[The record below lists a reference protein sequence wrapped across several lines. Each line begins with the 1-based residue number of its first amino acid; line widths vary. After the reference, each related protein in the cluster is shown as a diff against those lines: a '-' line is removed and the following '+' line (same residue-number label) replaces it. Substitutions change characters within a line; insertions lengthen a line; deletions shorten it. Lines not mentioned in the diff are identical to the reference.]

1 MNRSVS
7 QSPTRRLG
15 ALTAP
20 LLALATLGLAAP
32 AHAATAHATTAPSV
46 TVVCDSGNSVWSCDA
61 YAAGGSGNYSYSWT
75 AVGNAGFYSGLTAPG
90 AYGPC
95 RTNLAAA
102 VKVTV
107 TDNGTGASV
116 SRQEGFFCYAI
127 AP

>member
-1 MNRSVS
+1 MTRSVF
-7 QSPTRRLG
+7 QSSIRRLG

-32 AHAATAHATTAPSV
+32 AHADAAPSV
-46 TVVCDSGNSVWSCDA
+46 TVLCDSGNSVWSCDA
-61 YAAGGSGNYSYSWT
+61 YATGGSGNYSYSWS
-75 AVGNAGFYSGLTAPG
+75 AVANAGFYSGLTASS

-102 VKVTV
+102 VQVTV
-107 TDNGTGASV
+107 TDNGTGATV
-116 SRQEGFFCYAI
+116 SRQGRFFCYSI